1 MEVIVDVRRII
12 KFFDVVND
20 YSEKHSASV
29 VAVAGEDL
37 AAACFKKYLEEEEPG
52 TTVCIRWDDD
62 EPKVCKEGDQR
73 RLDRWIVVDR
83 PNCDRLVFQTE
94 IKHWSAHSSRG
105 KCISPDASCE
115 ELREHKYGRWS
126 IQWDPKEQSLK
137 RDKGTPKYFI
147 PPQSGYGGFK
157 KASKEQSLKRDKGR
171 VNKVHMPTKPP
182 PRDLKGSCILP
193 LIIYWAPMLPECK
206 PDKPL
211 FSVCTNSEC
220 FKELWV
226 FSVSSYLRC
235 IVEDKKKICLKMPT
249 AAKRLQILDDLF
261 QFPS

>member
-1 MEVIVDVRRII
+1 MGEVIVNVPEII
-12 KFFDVVND
+12 KFFDVKDD
-20 YSEKHSASV
+20 YSKTHSASV

-37 AAACFKKYLEEEEPG
+37 AAACFKKYLEETEPG

-62 EPKVCKEGDQR
+62 EPKVCGDRR

-94 IKHWSAHSSRG
+94 IKHWSAHSVGG
-105 KCISPDASCE
+105 KCISPDAEPE
-115 ELREHKYGRWS
+115 ELQNHKHGRWS

-137 RDKGTPKYFI
+137 RDP
-147 PPQSGYGGFK
+147 
-157 KASKEQSLKRDKGR
+157 KGR

-182 PRDLKGSCILP
+182 PGDLKGSCILP

-211 FSVCTNSEC
+211 FRVCINSEC

-226 FSVSSYLRC
+226 FSISSYLRC
-235 IVEDKKKICLKMPT
+235 IEDQQPKICLKMPT
-249 AAKRLQILDDLF
+249 AAKRLQILKDLF